1 METKV
6 QQDLRLSPKG
16 APELGFKLGLV
27 DSGSTRCFPSHLSAP
42 KSVGKALSPLSKPM
56 SETSGRG
63 SLFHEG
69 VCGGDMSAFCM
80 SAGNM
85 CSLLFPVLIW
95 SVPVLWSFA
104 ILEGPL
110 DW

>member
-27 DSGSTRCFPSHLSAP
+27 DSASTRCFPSHLSAP
-42 KSVGKALSPLSKPM
+42 KSVGKALSPLSKPL

-69 VCGGDMSAFCM
+69 VCGRDMSAFFLHVFPAFF
-80 SAGNM
+80 SVDLV
-85 CSLLFPVLIW
+85 CSCFVVLCH
-95 SVPVLWSFA
+95 P
-104 ILEGPL
+104 
-110 DW
+110 